1 MTDIYQ
7 WNWQD
12 KETTQSTND
21 DAVALSNT
29 QTTGR
34 FIISSK
40 EQTRGRGRRGR
51 SWIGLEGN
59 LFFSQGLIFDIS
71 CIGQLI
77 ALSSLSLYESIKA
90 LLPSTHRV
98 NLKWPN
104 DLLIDN
110 QKVSGMLLEKG
121 HNGYIIIGIGVNI
134 KQAPPSSQ
142 MLYPVTSLMAQG
154 IDIDRLAFLRSYIA
168 NFDKNEQS
176 WQTYGFEVIK
186 QKWLEAVQGL
196 NTQIS
201 VHTDREE
208 LIGIFKGIGDDG
220 ELLLETR
227 EGLRHIYAG
236 DVFYM

>member
-1 MTDIYQ
+1 MAEIYQ
-7 WNWQD
+7 WNWLD
-12 KETTQSTND
+12 KETTHSTNE

-40 EQTRGRGRRGR
+40 EQTKGRGRRGR
-51 SWIGLEGN
+51 TWISLEGN
-59 LFFSQGLIFDIS
+59 LFFSQGLVFNIS
-71 CIGQLI
+71 YIGQLI
-77 ALSSLSLYESIKA
+77 ALSTLSLYETIKTM
-90 LLPSTHRV
+90 LQPTHQV
-98 NLKWPN
+98 SLKWPN
-104 DLLIDN
+104 DILIDN

-121 HNGYIIIGIGVNI
+121 YNGYIIIGIGVNI
-134 KQAPPSSQ
+134 KQAPSSPQ
-142 MLYPVTSLMAQG
+142 MLYPVTSLAANG
-154 IDIDRLAFLRSYIA
+154 IDIDRLAFLRSYIT

-176 WQTYGFEVIK
+176 WQIHGFNEIK

-220 ELLLETR
+220 ELLLETT
-227 EGLRHIYAG
+227 ENLRHIYAG
-236 DVFYM
+236 DVFYI